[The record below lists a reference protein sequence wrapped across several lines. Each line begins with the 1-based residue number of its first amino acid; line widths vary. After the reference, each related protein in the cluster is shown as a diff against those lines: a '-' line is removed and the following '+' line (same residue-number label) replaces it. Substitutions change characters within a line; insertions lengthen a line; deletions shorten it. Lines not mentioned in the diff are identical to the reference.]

1 MRANC
6 NHQSMDLQ
14 GMEGSSSHGVDTCN
28 DDEGSSEVQIEEGL
42 NGQP

>member
-1 MRANC
+1 MTANC

-28 DDEGSSEVQIEEGL
+28 DDEEPSQVQIEEAL
-42 NGQP
+42 E